1 LPDPITFLA
10 GPASFASVRD
20 QSEHEVLAARRDGGC
35 LVSRMDRIWKWAWD
49 RYGARLLV
57 GDLRGHGS
65 RAALELPQRQV
76 TAPKS
81 EAVAP
86 A

>member
-1 LPDPITFLA
+1 MNGRLPDPITFLA

-49 RYGARLLV
+49 RYGARY
-57 GDLRGHGS
+57 S
-65 RAALELPQRQV
+65 
-76 TAPKS
+76 
-81 EAVAP
+81 
-86 A
+86 